1 MTFLSFLVPLLVHY
15 ALTVLPL
22 GVGLLAFARTGPGR
36 RRQRW
41 IVVAGLL
48 AVLGGALV
56 LLQGKEALLGAPDD
70 GTWFVVV
77 TGLLP
82 IALGASACCAGRGSE
97 PPKQAGW
104 GHQGPVM
111 PQTLLSTLSPGER
124 LSIAGTYSLTLLENL
139 CTLSYPAITGWAVD
153 GLLKGS
159 YRGLSALIAVWLVH
173 LVTAF
178 VRQRFDTRV
187 FMGLYARLAVRTVA
201 EQKRL
206 GHGTSIVS
214 ARVEMMRDMVGFF
227 EADVPAMFSQVVT
240 VVGSL
245 VMLFTYDLQAGLIA
259 MAVLLPMGLVNGW
272 YWRRALRLHRGL
284 NDQIEREI
292 EDIEAARPLRLR
304 RHFGRVRRWHVQL
317 SDSESWTWTVTELAT
332 IVALVVLLIDF
343 TRSASFSAGAIYAVL
358 AYVFDYLEGLD
369 SAPALVNN
377 VARLRDIR
385 ARLGNAEAA
394 D

>member
-1 MTFLSFLVPLLVHY
+1 
-15 ALTVLPL
+15 
-22 GVGLLAFARTGPGR
+22 
-36 RRQRW
+36 
-41 IVVAGLL
+41 
-48 AVLGGALV
+48 
-56 LLQGKEALLGAPDD
+56 
-70 GTWFVVV
+70 
-77 TGLLP
+77 
-82 IALGASACCAGRGSE
+82 
-97 PPKQAGW
+97 
-104 GHQGPVM
+104 M
-111 PQTLLSTLSPGER
+111 PQTLLPTLSPAER

-139 CTLSYPAITGWAVD
+139 CMLAYPAITGWAVD

-201 EQKRL
+201 EQQQL

-259 MAVLLPMGLVNGW
+259 MAVLLPMGLVNAW

-385 ARLGNAEAA
+385 ARLGNAEAVG
-394 D
+394 

>member
-1 MTFLSFLVPLLVHY
+1 
-15 ALTVLPL
+15 
-22 GVGLLAFARTGPGR
+22 
-36 RRQRW
+36 
-41 IVVAGLL
+41 
-48 AVLGGALV
+48 
-56 LLQGKEALLGAPDD
+56 
-70 GTWFVVV
+70 
-77 TGLLP
+77 
-82 IALGASACCAGRGSE
+82 
-97 PPKQAGW
+97 
-104 GHQGPVM
+104 M
-111 PQTLLSTLSPGER
+111 PQTLLSTLSRAER

-139 CTLSYPAITGWAVD
+139 CMLAYPALTGWAVD

-187 FMGLYARLAVRTVA
+187 FMGLYARLAVLTVA

-240 VVGSL
+240 VLGSL
-245 VMLFTYDLQAGLIA
+245 VMLFTYDLQAGFIA

-358 AYVFDYLEGLD
+358 AYVFDYLQGLD

-377 VARLRDIR
+377 IARLRDIR
-385 ARLGNAEAA
+385 ARLGNAVAA

>member
-1 MTFLSFLVPLLVHY
+1 
-15 ALTVLPL
+15 
-22 GVGLLAFARTGPGR
+22 
-36 RRQRW
+36 
-41 IVVAGLL
+41 
-48 AVLGGALV
+48 
-56 LLQGKEALLGAPDD
+56 
-70 GTWFVVV
+70 
-77 TGLLP
+77 
-82 IALGASACCAGRGSE
+82 
-97 PPKQAGW
+97 
-104 GHQGPVM
+104 M
-111 PQTLLSTLSPGER
+111 PQTLLPTLSRAER

-139 CTLSYPAITGWAVD
+139 CMLAYPAITGWAVD

-187 FMGLYARLAVRTVA
+187 FMGLYARLAVLTVA
-201 EQKRL
+201 EQQRL

-240 VVGSL
+240 VLGSL
-245 VMLFTYDLQAGLIA
+245 VMLFTYDLQAGFIA
-259 MAVLLPMGLVNGW
+259 MAVLLPMGLVNAW

-292 EDIEAARPLRLR
+292 ADIEAARPLRLR

-317 SDSESWTWTVTELAT
+317 SDSESWTWIVTELAT

-358 AYVFDYLEGLD
+358 AYVFDYLDGLD

-385 ARLGNAEAA
+385 ARLGNAVAA

>member
-1 MTFLSFLVPLLVHY
+1 
-15 ALTVLPL
+15 
-22 GVGLLAFARTGPGR
+22 
-36 RRQRW
+36 
-41 IVVAGLL
+41 
-48 AVLGGALV
+48 
-56 LLQGKEALLGAPDD
+56 
-70 GTWFVVV
+70 
-77 TGLLP
+77 
-82 IALGASACCAGRGSE
+82 
-97 PPKQAGW
+97 
-104 GHQGPVM
+104 M
-111 PQTLLSTLSPGER
+111 PQTLLSTLSRAER

-139 CTLSYPAITGWAVD
+139 CMLAYPAITGWAVD

-201 EQKRL
+201 EQQRL

-245 VMLFTYDLQAGLIA
+245 VMLFTYDLQAGFIA
-259 MAVLLPMGLVNGW
+259 MAVLLPMGLVNAW

-292 EDIEAARPLRLR
+292 ADIEAARPLRLR

-358 AYVFDYLEGLD
+358 AYVFDYLQGLD

-385 ARLGNAEAA
+385 ARLGNALAA

>member
-1 MTFLSFLVPLLVHY
+1 
-15 ALTVLPL
+15 
-22 GVGLLAFARTGPGR
+22 
-36 RRQRW
+36 
-41 IVVAGLL
+41 
-48 AVLGGALV
+48 
-56 LLQGKEALLGAPDD
+56 
-70 GTWFVVV
+70 
-77 TGLLP
+77 
-82 IALGASACCAGRGSE
+82 
-97 PPKQAGW
+97 
-104 GHQGPVM
+104 M
-111 PQTLLSTLSPGER
+111 PQTLLSTLSRAER

-139 CTLSYPAITGWAVD
+139 CMLAYPALTGWAVD

-201 EQKRL
+201 EQQRL

-240 VVGSL
+240 VLGSL
-245 VMLFTYDLQAGLIA
+245 VMLFTYDLEAGFIA
-259 MAVLLPMGLVNGW
+259 MAVLLPMGLVNAW

-292 EDIEAARPLRLR
+292 ADIEAARPLRLR

-332 IVALVVLLIDF
+332 IIALVVLLIDF

-358 AYVFDYLEGLD
+358 AYVFDYLQGLD

>member
-1 MTFLSFLVPLLVHY
+1 
-15 ALTVLPL
+15 
-22 GVGLLAFARTGPGR
+22 
-36 RRQRW
+36 
-41 IVVAGLL
+41 
-48 AVLGGALV
+48 
-56 LLQGKEALLGAPDD
+56 
-70 GTWFVVV
+70 
-77 TGLLP
+77 
-82 IALGASACCAGRGSE
+82 
-97 PPKQAGW
+97 
-104 GHQGPVM
+104 M
-111 PQTLLSTLSPGER
+111 PQTILSTLSRAER
-124 LSIAGTYSLTLLENL
+124 LSIAGTYTLTLLENL

-201 EQKRL
+201 EQQRL

-259 MAVLLPMGLVNGW
+259 MAVLLPMGLVNAW

-292 EDIEAARPLRLR
+292 ADIEAARPLRLR
-304 RHFGRVRRWHVQL
+304 RHFGRVRRWQVQL

-385 ARLGNAEAA
+385 ARLGNAVAA

>member
-1 MTFLSFLVPLLVHY
+1 
-15 ALTVLPL
+15 
-22 GVGLLAFARTGPGR
+22 
-36 RRQRW
+36 
-41 IVVAGLL
+41 
-48 AVLGGALV
+48 
-56 LLQGKEALLGAPDD
+56 
-70 GTWFVVV
+70 
-77 TGLLP
+77 
-82 IALGASACCAGRGSE
+82 
-97 PPKQAGW
+97 
-104 GHQGPVM
+104 M
-111 PQTLLSTLSPGER
+111 PQTILSSLTRTER

-139 CTLSYPAITGWAVD
+139 CTLAYPAITGWAVD

-159 YRGLSALIAVWLVH
+159 YRGLSVLIAVWLVH
-173 LVTAF
+173 LVTSF

-187 FMGLYARLAVRTVA
+187 FMGLYARFAVLTVA

-245 VMLFTYDLQAGLIA
+245 VMLFTYDLEAGFIA
-259 MAVLLPMGLVNGW
+259 MAVLLPMALVNAW
-272 YWRRALRLHRGL
+272 YWRRALHLHRGL

-292 EDIEAARPLRLR
+292 EDIESARPLRLR

-343 TRSASFSAGAIYAVL
+343 TRSPGFSAGAIYAVL
-358 AYVFDYLEGLD
+358 AYVFDYLDGLD

-385 ARLGNAEAA
+385 ARLGRRPAV
-394 D
+394 

>member
-1 MTFLSFLVPLLVHY
+1 
-15 ALTVLPL
+15 
-22 GVGLLAFARTGPGR
+22 
-36 RRQRW
+36 
-41 IVVAGLL
+41 
-48 AVLGGALV
+48 
-56 LLQGKEALLGAPDD
+56 
-70 GTWFVVV
+70 
-77 TGLLP
+77 
-82 IALGASACCAGRGSE
+82 
-97 PPKQAGW
+97 
-104 GHQGPVM
+104 M
-111 PQTLLSTLSPGER
+111 PQTLLSTLSRAER

-139 CTLSYPAITGWAVD
+139 CMLAYPAITGWAVD

-173 LVTAF
+173 LITAF

-201 EQKRL
+201 EQQRL

>member
-1 MTFLSFLVPLLVHY
+1 
-15 ALTVLPL
+15 
-22 GVGLLAFARTGPGR
+22 
-36 RRQRW
+36 
-41 IVVAGLL
+41 
-48 AVLGGALV
+48 
-56 LLQGKEALLGAPDD
+56 
-70 GTWFVVV
+70 
-77 TGLLP
+77 
-82 IALGASACCAGRGSE
+82 
-97 PPKQAGW
+97 
-104 GHQGPVM
+104 M
-111 PQTLLSTLSPGER
+111 PQTLLSTLSRAER

-139 CTLSYPAITGWAVD
+139 CMLAYPAITGWAVD

-187 FMGLYARLAVRTVA
+187 FMGLYARLAVLTVA
-201 EQKRL
+201 EQQRL

-245 VMLFTYDLQAGLIA
+245 VMLFTYDLQAGFIA
-259 MAVLLPMGLVNGW
+259 MAVLLPMGLVNAW

-292 EDIEAARPLRLR
+292 ADIEAARPLRLR

-317 SDSESWTWTVTELAT
+317 SDSEPWTWTVTELAT

-343 TRSASFSAGAIYAVL
+343 TRSPVFSAGAIYAVL

-385 ARLGNAEAA
+385 ARLGNAVAA

>member
-1 MTFLSFLVPLLVHY
+1 
-15 ALTVLPL
+15 
-22 GVGLLAFARTGPGR
+22 
-36 RRQRW
+36 
-41 IVVAGLL
+41 
-48 AVLGGALV
+48 
-56 LLQGKEALLGAPDD
+56 
-70 GTWFVVV
+70 
-77 TGLLP
+77 
-82 IALGASACCAGRGSE
+82 
-97 PPKQAGW
+97 
-104 GHQGPVM
+104 M
-111 PQTLLSTLSPGER
+111 PQTLLSTLSRAER

-139 CTLSYPAITGWAVD
+139 CMLAYPAITGWAVD

-187 FMGLYARLAVRTVA
+187 FMGLYARLAVLTVA
-201 EQKRL
+201 EQKQL

-259 MAVLLPMGLVNGW
+259 MAVLLPMGLVNAW

-394 D
+394 G

>member
-1 MTFLSFLVPLLVHY
+1 
-15 ALTVLPL
+15 
-22 GVGLLAFARTGPGR
+22 
-36 RRQRW
+36 
-41 IVVAGLL
+41 
-48 AVLGGALV
+48 
-56 LLQGKEALLGAPDD
+56 
-70 GTWFVVV
+70 
-77 TGLLP
+77 
-82 IALGASACCAGRGSE
+82 
-97 PPKQAGW
+97 
-104 GHQGPVM
+104 M
-111 PQTLLSTLSPGER
+111 PQTLLSTLSPAER

-139 CTLSYPAITGWAVD
+139 CMLAYPAITGWAVD

-159 YRGLSALIAVWLVH
+159 YRGLSALITVWLVH

-201 EQKRL
+201 EQQRL

-240 VVGSL
+240 VLGSL
-245 VMLFTYDLQAGLIA
+245 VMLFTYDLEAGFIA
-259 MAVLLPMGLVNGW
+259 MAVLLPMGLVNAW

-292 EDIEAARPLRLR
+292 ADIEAARPLRLR

-332 IVALVVLLIDF
+332 IIALVVLLIDF

-358 AYVFDYLEGLD
+358 AYVFDYLQGLD

>member
-1 MTFLSFLVPLLVHY
+1 
-15 ALTVLPL
+15 
-22 GVGLLAFARTGPGR
+22 
-36 RRQRW
+36 
-41 IVVAGLL
+41 
-48 AVLGGALV
+48 
-56 LLQGKEALLGAPDD
+56 
-70 GTWFVVV
+70 
-77 TGLLP
+77 
-82 IALGASACCAGRGSE
+82 
-97 PPKQAGW
+97 
-104 GHQGPVM
+104 M
-111 PQTLLSTLSPGER
+111 PQTLLSTLSRAER

-139 CTLSYPAITGWAVD
+139 CMLGYPAITGWAVD

-187 FMGLYARLAVRTVA
+187 FMGLYARLAVLTVA

-240 VVGSL
+240 VLGSL
-245 VMLFTYDLQAGLIA
+245 VMLFTYDLQAGFIA
-259 MAVLLPMGLVNGW
+259 MAVLLPMGFVNAW
-272 YWRRALRLHRGL
+272 YWRRALRLNRGL

-292 EDIEAARPLRLR
+292 ADIEAARPLRLR

-358 AYVFDYLEGLD
+358 AYVFDYLQGLD
-369 SAPALVNN
+369 HAPAVVNSF
-377 VARLRDIR
+377 ARLRDIR
-385 ARLGNAEAA
+385 ARLAA
-394 D
+394 

>member
-1 MTFLSFLVPLLVHY
+1 
-15 ALTVLPL
+15 
-22 GVGLLAFARTGPGR
+22 
-36 RRQRW
+36 
-41 IVVAGLL
+41 
-48 AVLGGALV
+48 
-56 LLQGKEALLGAPDD
+56 
-70 GTWFVVV
+70 
-77 TGLLP
+77 
-82 IALGASACCAGRGSE
+82 
-97 PPKQAGW
+97 
-104 GHQGPVM
+104 M
-111 PQTLLSTLSPGER
+111 PQTLLPTLSRAER

-139 CTLSYPAITGWAVD
+139 CMLAYPAITGWAVD
-153 GLLKGS
+153 GLLKGI

-187 FMGLYARLAVRTVA
+187 FMGLYARLAVLTVA
-201 EQKRL
+201 EQQRL

-227 EADVPAMFSQVVT
+227 EADVPMMFSQVVT
-240 VVGSL
+240 VLGSL
-245 VMLFTYDLQAGLIA
+245 VMPFTYDLQAGFIA
-259 MAVLLPMGLVNGW
+259 MAVLLPMGLVNAW

-292 EDIEAARPLRLR
+292 TDIEAARPLRLR

-358 AYVFDYLEGLD
+358 AYVFDYLDGLD

-385 ARLGNAEAA
+385 ARLGNAVAA